1 MAVGVVV
8 KRFETSPTLLP
19 VAANEPIEPRVLI
32 LAGGDGVR
40 LRPLVHELIGDDR
53 PKQFAAIV
61 GGESLLAQT
70 RRRAALF
77 VPPEKTQ
84 IVLTSHHAAYYREV
98 LSDAPAPSLLIQPEN
113 RGTATAVLYGL
124 LRSARQQPRGPIVVL
139 PSDHWVSDDAAF
151 MAHVATATR
160 IVKARPDLVVLLG
173 IAPTRPEPDYGW
185 IEGSEPIFETSSLR
199 AVRSFV
205 EKPNLRV
212 ASSLQSQGFLWNSFV
227 VIGQVQ
233 TLLLL
238 FARAL
243 PKLVDSF
250 LTAWTALGSSSE
262 QAVLERLY
270 RDLPNS
276 DFSRDVLARQPEMLA
291 VLPVTG
297 VSWDDLGDPARVR
310 AVREK
315 IAGSPSPYRPIIL
328 SEAKDLPSSA
338 SGRSRSFAPRGV
350 LVPCR

>member
-8 KRFETSPTLLP
+8 KRLETSPTLLP

-40 LRPLVHELIGDDR
+40 LRPLVRELIGDDR

-98 LSDAPAPSLLIQPEN
+98 LSDAPVTSLLIQPEN

-124 LRSARQQPRGPIVVL
+124 LRVARQRPRGPIVVL

-160 IVKARPDLVVLLG
+160 VVEARPDLVVLLG

-185 IEGSEPIFETSSLR
+185 IEPSEPIFEESTSLR

-205 EKPNLRV
+205 EKPALST
-212 ASSLQSQGFLWNSFV
+212 ASFLQSRGFLWNSFV

-238 FARAL
+238 FALAL
-243 PKLVDSF
+243 PKLVNSF
-250 LTAWTALGSSSE
+250 RSVSTALGSPSE
-262 QAVLERLY
+262 NAAIERLY
-270 RDLPNS
+270 RDLPAS

-297 VSWDDLGDPARVR
+297 VFWDDLGDPARVR
-310 AVREK
+310 AVRERL
-315 IAGSPSPYRPIIL
+315 GSRPPSPDRLRPWEPARKRL
-328 SEAKDLPSSA
+328 GEPWS
-338 SGRSRSFAPRGV
+338 SRSMNDAQIG
-350 LVPCR
+350 

>member
-1 MAVGVVV
+1 
-8 KRFETSPTLLP
+8 
-19 VAANEPIEPRVLI
+19 
-32 LAGGDGVR
+32 
-40 LRPLVHELIGDDR
+40 
-53 PKQFAAIV
+53 
-61 GGESLLAQT
+61 LLAQT

-77 VPPEKTQ
+77 APPEKTQ

-98 LSDAPAPSLLIQPEN
+98 LSDAPASSLLIQPEN

-124 LRSARQQPRGPIVVL
+124 LRVARQRPRGPIVVL

-151 MAHVATATR
+151 MAHVTTAAR
-160 IVKARPDLVVLLG
+160 VVEARPDLVVLLG

-185 IEGSEPIFETSSLR
+185 IEPSEPIFEASPGLR
-199 AVRSFV
+199 AVRTFV
-205 EKPNLRV
+205 EKPTLRV
-212 ASSLQSQGFLWNSFV
+212 ARFLQGQGHLWNSFV
-227 VIGQVQ
+227 VIGQVH

-243 PKLVDSF
+243 PKLVDAF
-250 LTAWTALGSSSE
+250 LTAWTALGSSFE
-262 QAVLERLY
+262 QGVIDRLY

-291 VLPVTG
+291 VLPVAG
-297 VSWDDLGDPARVR
+297 VSWDDLGDPARVL

-315 IAGSPSPYRPIIL
+315 VASSPSPHGPVTL
-328 SEAKDLPSSA
+328 SEAKDLPSRT
-338 SGRSRSFAPRGV
+338 SGRRIPLAAGGG